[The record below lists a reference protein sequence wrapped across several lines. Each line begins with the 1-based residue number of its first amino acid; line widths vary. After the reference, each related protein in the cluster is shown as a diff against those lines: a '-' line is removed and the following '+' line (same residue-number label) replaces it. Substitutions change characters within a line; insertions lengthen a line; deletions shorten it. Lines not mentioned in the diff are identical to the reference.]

1 MNGRVI
7 EMKKRALRKDFTM
20 EIRKTLNRF
29 LSILFIVAMG
39 VAFFSGIQSAA
50 PDMRYTGDAYFDRQ
64 NLMDLRVIG
73 TLGITQDD
81 LEALE
86 EIEGVSLVEP
96 GYMTDV
102 LCGDQDSKLVLH
114 VESLLPTMNQVT
126 VTEGTLPQ
134 QPDECLMD
142 EEFAANHGYRVGDT
156 VKIREDV
163 EDTSDRVLKKKK
175 LTITGLGNS
184 PAYISLN
191 RGSTTLG
198 TGEVAGFL
206 YVSKQAFSTEVYT
219 QAWIRVE
226 GAEGEQAYAESYEN
240 LVDEVMERVEAI
252 EEARCQARLQEV
264 QSEAGEE
271 LEEARRELEEGK
283 QESDQKLADAKA
295 QIQDGKKQLK
305 EAKTQLEEGKEALEE
320 AKAQLSAKE
329 QELADAKAQ
338 TADGETKLA
347 SGKQELAAKEA
358 QFQTTSAQAE
368 KTLAD
373 GEKALKEGK
382 KELAAGKKEYE
393 AGLAQYQSG
402 QKEYEKNLASY
413 EKNRKE
419 YEQGLAQ
426 YEQGEA
432 EYSQGVKA
440 YEAQKAQY
448 DSAIAA
454 GMPQDDP
461 KMQEAAQQL
470 AAAKQQLSAS
480 RAVLDATKQQLQE
493 AKTQLDG
500 AKPQLDEAKKQLD
513 ATGKEM
519 EKAKKK
525 LDASE
530 KTIQEKEA
538 QLTAGRKELEEG
550 RQALEAAKS
559 EIAAQEANLASAK
572 QQILNGES
580 QIAEGWET
588 LKEEEQKLNDGEAE
602 IQENETKLAD
612 ARKEYREGKQEA
624 KEEIAD
630 GEAKIADAQKEI
642 DELETPEWYVTDRTS
657 LPEYSSY
664 GENADRIKNIGEV
677 FPVLFFLVAALI
689 SLTTMTRMVEEERIQ
704 IGTLKALGYGK
715 ASIAGKYLC
724 YAFLATLGGSVLGVL
739 VGEKILPFIIIRA
752 YGIIYHDM
760 GGMQLPYNM
769 EYALI
774 AAAASLL
781 CTLGATL
788 ASCWRALSETPA
800 SLMRPP
806 APKQGKRVLMERIP
820 ILWDRLNFTW
830 KSTFRNLFR
839 YKKRFLM
846 TIFGI
851 GGCMALI
858 LVGYGL
864 QDSIMDIAVLQYQ
877 QIQNYDSLVV
887 MKEDAKEEQMQELEE
902 ALTQEEHLESQTRIY
917 MKKLNLYQ
925 GKKEVGV
932 YLMVPQEQE
941 EFADYV
947 TFRDRTTREAYE
959 LREDGVIL
967 TEKTAK
973 LLDVT
978 VGDRLDLAQNG
989 EESKEVTVAAICEN
1003 YLGHYAYMSPSLYR
1017 KVYGEDADY
1026 RTLMIKMKEGT
1037 TQEQAQQVGEMA
1049 LSHTASLSI
1058 SYTEAL
1064 KSQLDDML
1072 TSLDTVIVVLIV
1084 SAGML
1089 AFVVLYNLNNININ
1103 ERKRELATL
1112 KVLGFYDMEV
1122 GNYVYRENV
1131 LLTLIG
1137 ALLGAGLGVL
1147 LHRFVIV
1154 TVEVD
1159 ACMFGRNVNLSSFVY
1174 AALFTLAFS
1183 VIVNAAMFFKLKKID
1198 MVESLKS
1205 VE

>member
-29 LSILFIVAMG
+29 LSIFFIVAMG

-50 PDMRYTGDAYFDRQ
+50 PDMRYTADAYFDRQ

-86 EIEGVSLVEP
+86 EIDGVSLVEA

-102 LCGDQDSKLVLH
+102 LCGSQDSKLVLH

-126 VTEGTLPQ
+126 VTEGDLPQ
-134 QPDECLMD
+134 QPGECLMD

-175 LTITGLGNS
+175 LTITGIGNS

-206 YVSKQAFSTEVYT
+206 YVPEQAFSTEVYT

-226 GAEGEQAYAESYEN
+226 GAEREQAYAEGYES
-240 LVDEVMERVEAI
+240 LADEVMERVEAI
-252 EEARCQARLQEV
+252 EEVRCQARLEEV
-264 QSEAGEE
+264 QDEAGEE
-271 LEEARRELEEGK
+271 LEEARRKLEEGK

-295 QIQDGKKQLK
+295 QIQDGKRQLK
-305 EAKTQLEEGKEALEE
+305 EAKTQLKEGKEALEE

-329 QELADAKAQ
+329 KELADAKTQA
-338 TADGETKLA
+338 ADGETKLA
-347 SGKQELAAKEA
+347 QGKQELAAKEA
-358 QFQTTSAQAE
+358 EFQTTSAQAE

-373 GEKALKEGK
+373 GEKALEKGK

-426 YEQGEA
+426 YQQGEA
-432 EYSQGVKA
+432 EYEEGRKS
-440 YEAQKAQY
+440 YEVQKAQY
-448 DSAIAA
+448 DGAITA
-454 GMPQDDP
+454 GMSQDDP
-461 KMQEAAQQL
+461 QMQEAAQKL
-470 AAAKQQLSAS
+470 AAAAQQLSAS

-493 AKTQLDG
+493 AKAQLDE

-513 ATGKEM
+513 ASGKEM

-538 QLTAGRKELEEG
+538 QLAAGRKELEEG
-550 RQALEAAKS
+550 KQALETAKS
-559 EIAAQEANLASAK
+559 EIAAQEAKLVSAK
-572 QQILNGES
+572 QQISSGES

-588 LKEEEQKLNDGEAE
+588 LKEEEQKLEEGEAE
-602 IQENETKLAD
+602 IQQNETKLAD
-612 ARKEYREGKQEA
+612 ARAQYREGKQEA

-642 DELETPEWYVTDRTS
+642 DEIGTPEWYVTDRTA

-769 EYALI
+769 EYAVI

-820 ILWDRLNFTW
+820 ILWDRLSFTW

-858 LVGYGL
+858 MVGYGL

-887 MKEDAKEEQMQELEE
+887 MKEDAKEEQMQELKE
-902 ALTQEEHLESQTRIY
+902 ALDQEEHLESQTGIY
-917 MKKLNLYQ
+917 MKKLNLYK
-925 GKKEVGV
+925 GKKEIGV
-932 YLMVPQEQE
+932 YLMVPEEQE
-941 EFADYV
+941 KFTDYV
-947 TFRDRTTREAYE
+947 TFRDRMSQEVYE
-959 LREDGVIL
+959 LGEDGVIL

-973 LLDVT
+973 LLDVS

-989 EESKEVTVAAICEN
+989 EEPKEVTIAAICEN
-1003 YLGHYAYMSPSLYR
+1003 YLGHYVYMSPSLYR
-1017 KVYGEDADY
+1017 EVYGENPDY
-1026 RTLMIKMKEGT
+1026 RTLMLKMKEDT
-1037 TQEQAQQVGEMA
+1037 NQEQAQQVGEMA
-1049 LSHTASLSI
+1049 LSHKAALSV

-1174 AALFTLAFS
+1174 ATLFTLTFS